1 MSKKAE
7 QAIES
12 AVLPIIEQMGYE
24 YVGTEIK
31 KVGPDTELIVYADK
45 DGGIELDDCEK
56 ISKQID
62 SVIEEL
68 DPIKDGYYLCV
79 SSPGLDRPL
88 KSQRDFERS
97 IGKIVDVKPYKAD
110 KKLKVI
116 TGKLISFDEKGFTIE
131 FNGKQDSYLLSDI
144 AIIRLHVDI

>member
-31 KVGPDTELIVYADK
+31 KVGSDTELIVYADK
-45 DGGIELDDCEK
+45 DGGIKLDDCEM

-68 DPIKDGYYLCV
+68 DPIKDGYFLCV

-97 IGKIVDVKPYKAD
+97 IGKDVDVKPYKAD
-110 KKLKVI
+110 KKQKII

-131 FNGKQDSYLLSDI
+131 INGKQDSYLLSDI